1 MSKLDFSLEKATH
14 LNVAALH
21 ANCSNLRI
29 QAIEEGIAKLGK
41 NTLGRKY
48 RWSAVIFFIFFGKKK
63 SSSEKEMAA
72 KRKNCALASLNL
84 GFHSGPANYKSRLC
98 VCLTEYQCPP
108 LLPETHLFLHKISVR
123 KECRDLFGSWFCHI
137 LIVCKQIPSVQSGH
151 HQASPSLRALPS
163 P

>member
-48 RWSAVIFFIFFGKKK
+48 RWSAVIFLYFSEKRKVQVKKK
-63 SSSEKEMAA
+63 WQLS
-72 KRKNCALASLNL
+72 RKNCTSLNL
-84 GFHSGPANYKSRLC
+84 GFHSGP
-98 VCLTEYQCPP
+98 
-108 LLPETHLFLHKISVR
+108 I
-123 KECRDLFGSWFCHI
+123 KEC
-137 LIVCKQIPSVQSGH
+137 
-151 HQASPSLRALPS
+151 
-163 P
+163 